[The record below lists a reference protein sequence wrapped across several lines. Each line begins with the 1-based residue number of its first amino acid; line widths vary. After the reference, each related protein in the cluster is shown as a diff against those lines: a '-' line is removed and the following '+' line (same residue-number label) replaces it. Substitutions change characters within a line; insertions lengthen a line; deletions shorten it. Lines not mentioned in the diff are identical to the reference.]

1 MNKYSVFTFFI
12 VVYFASLGAL
22 AKDFGKGAD
31 MAKLKPISLLLSNAE
46 KYVSESS
53 TIKGTVVGVCKKRGC
68 WMELAAEEKFQ
79 SLKIKVPDGQM
90 IFPMSA
96 MGKTAFATGNLT
108 AINLDLEQSKRYL
121 ATQAQKN
128 NTEFDANSITDV
140 VTIYQFTPVG
150 VSIID

>member
-1 MNKYSVFTFFI
+1 
-12 VVYFASLGAL
+12 
-22 AKDFGKGAD
+22 
-31 MAKLKPISLLLSNAE
+31 
-46 KYVSESS
+46 
-53 TIKGTVVGVCKKRGC
+53 
-68 WMELAAEEKFQ
+68 MELAAEEKFQ